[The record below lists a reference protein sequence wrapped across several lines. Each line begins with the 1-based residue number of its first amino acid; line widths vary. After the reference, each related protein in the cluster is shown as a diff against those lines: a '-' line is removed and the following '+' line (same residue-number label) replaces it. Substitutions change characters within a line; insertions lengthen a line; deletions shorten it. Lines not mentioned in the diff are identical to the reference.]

1 MPLLTP
7 FETEALLLSLKV
19 AVAAVACSLP
29 FAIAIAWLLARKDF
43 PGKSV
48 VNALVHLP
56 LVVPPVV
63 IGYLLLVTLGRRGIV
78 GAWLDET
85 FGIVIAF
92 TWIAAAVAS
101 GVMAFPLMVRAI
113 RLSIEAVDVRLES
126 VARTLGASHAR
137 VMMSVTLPL
146 TLPGIIAGIALGFA
160 RCLGEFG
167 ATITFASNIPGVSR
181 TLPLALYTTLNM
193 PGGEANALRLVVLSV
208 VLAFLAL
215 GLSELMARR
224 VTRMVTGIG

>member
-19 AVAAVACSLP
+19 AAAAVVCSLP
-29 FAIAIAWLLARKDF
+29 FAVAVAWLLARKEF

-48 VNALVHLP
+48 LNVLVHLP

-63 IGYLLLVTLGRRGIV
+63 IGYLLLVTLGRKGIV

-92 TWIAAAVAS
+92 TWVAAAVAS

-113 RLSIEAVDVRLES
+113 RISIEAIDARLES

-137 VMMSVTLPL
+137 VLLTITLPL
-146 TLPGIIAGIALGFA
+146 TLPGIAAGTALGFA

-181 TLPLALYTTLNM
+181 TLPLALYTALNM

-215 GLSELMARR
+215 GISELMARR
-224 VTRMVTGIG
+224 VTKMITGV

>member
-29 FAIAIAWLLARKDF
+29 LAIAVAWLLARREF

-63 IGYLLLVTLGRRGIV
+63 IGYLLLVTLGRKGVI

-92 TWIAAAVAS
+92 TWVAAAVAS

-113 RLSIEAVDVRLES
+113 RLSIEAVDIRLEA
-126 VARTLGASHAR
+126 VARTLGASPVR
-137 VMMSVTLPL
+137 VLATVTLPL
-146 TLPGIIAGIALGFA
+146 TLPGIVAGIALAFA

-167 ATITFASNIPGVSR
+167 ATITFASNIPGATR
-181 TLPLALYTTLNM
+181 TLPLALYTALNM
-193 PGGEANALRLVVLSV
+193 PGGESSALRLVVLSIA
-208 VLAFLAL
+208 LAFVSL
-215 GLSELMARR
+215 GISEFMARR
-224 VTRMVTGIG
+224 VTRMITGIG

>member
-7 FETEALLLSLKV
+7 FETEALSLSLKV
-19 AVAAVACSLP
+19 AVVAVTCSLP
-29 FAIAIAWLLARKDF
+29 FAAAVAWLLARKEF

-48 VNALVHLP
+48 FNALVHLP

-92 TWIAAAVAS
+92 TWVAAAVAS

-113 RLSIEAVDVRLES
+113 RLSIEAVDARLES
-126 VARTLGASHAR
+126 VARTLGASPLR
-137 VMMSVTLPL
+137 VLFSITLPL
-146 TLPGIIAGIALGFA
+146 TMPGIVAGAALAFA

-181 TLPLALYTTLNM
+181 TLPLALYTALNM
-193 PGGEANALRLVVLSV
+193 PGGEASALRLVILSI
-208 VLAFLAL
+208 VLAFISL
-215 GLSELMARR
+215 GISELMARR
-224 VTRMVTGIG
+224 VARMITGIG

>member
-19 AVAAVACSLP
+19 AAAAVTFSLP
-29 FAIAIAWLLARKDF
+29 FAIGAAWLLARREF

-48 VNALVHLP
+48 FNALVHLP

-63 IGYLLLVTLGRRGIV
+63 IGYLLLVTLGRKGIV

-92 TWIAAAVAS
+92 TWVAAAVAS

-113 RLSIEAVDVRLES
+113 RLSLETVDTRLEA
-126 VARTLGASHAR
+126 VARTLGASPAR
-137 VMMSVTLPL
+137 VMASITLPL
-146 TLPGIIAGIALGFA
+146 TLPGIVAGAALAFA

-167 ATITFASNIPGVSR
+167 ATITFASNIPGVTR
-181 TLPLALYTTLNM
+181 TLPLALYTAINM
-193 PGGEANALRLVVLSV
+193 PGGETSAARLVAVSI
-208 VLAFLAL
+208 VLAFVSL

-224 VTRMVTGIG
+224 VSRLITGIG

>member
-7 FETEALLLSLKV
+7 FETEALSLSLKV
-19 AVAAVACSLP
+19 AVVAVTCSLP
-29 FAIAIAWLLARKDF
+29 FAAVVAWLLARKEF

-48 VNALVHLP
+48 FNALVHLP

-92 TWIAAAVAS
+92 TWMAAAVAS

-113 RLSIEAVDVRLES
+113 RLSIEAVDARLES
-126 VARTLGASHAR
+126 VARTLGASPLR
-137 VMMSVTLPL
+137 VLFSITLPL
-146 TLPGIIAGIALGFA
+146 TLPGIVAGAALAFA

-181 TLPLALYTTLNM
+181 TLPLALYTALNM
-193 PGGEANALRLVVLSV
+193 PGGEASALRLVILSI
-208 VLAFLAL
+208 VLAFISL
-215 GLSELMARR
+215 GISELMARR
-224 VTRMVTGIG
+224 VARMITGIG

>member
-1 MPLLTP
+1 MDLLTP

-29 FAIAIAWLLARKDF
+29 IAIAVAWLLARKDF

-113 RLSIEAVDVRLES
+113 RLSIEAVDTRLES

-137 VMMSVTLPL
+137 VLLTVTLPL
-146 TLPGIIAGIALGFA
+146 TLPGIVAGTALAFA

-181 TLPLALYTTLNM
+181 TLPLALYTALNM
-193 PGGEANALRLVVLSV
+193 PGGEANALRLVVLSL

-215 GLSELMARR
+215 AISELMARR

>member
-29 FAIAIAWLLARKDF
+29 IAIAVAWLLARKEF
-43 PGKSV
+43 PGKAL

-63 IGYLLLVTLGRRGIV
+63 LGYLLLVTLGRRGIV

-113 RLSIEAVDVRLES
+113 RLSIEAVDTRLES

-137 VMMSVTLPL
+137 VLLTVTLPL
-146 TLPGIIAGIALGFA
+146 TLPGIVAGIALAFA

-181 TLPLALYTTLNM
+181 TLPLALYTALNM
-193 PGGEANALRLVVLSV
+193 PGGEANALRLVVLSL

-215 GLSELMARR
+215 AISELMARR

>member
-29 FAIAIAWLLARKDF
+29 LAIAVAWLLARKEF

-48 VNALVHLP
+48 FNALVHLP

-92 TWIAAAVAS
+92 TWVAAAVAS

-113 RLSIEAVDVRLES
+113 RLSIEAIDARLES

-137 VMMSVTLPL
+137 VLATVTLPL
-146 TLPGIIAGIALGFA
+146 TLPGIVAGAALAFA

-167 ATITFASNIPGVSR
+167 ATITFASNIPGVTR
-181 TLPLALYTTLNM
+181 TLPLALYTALNI
-193 PGGEANALRLVVLSV
+193 PGGEANALRLVILSL

-215 GLSELMARR
+215 GISELMARR
-224 VTRMVTGIG
+224 VARMITGIG

>member
-1 MPLLTP
+1 MPMLTP

-19 AVAAVACSLP
+19 AVAAVTCSLP
-29 FAIAIAWLLARKDF
+29 LAIAVAWLLARKEF

-48 VNALVHLP
+48 FNALVHLP

-63 IGYLLLVTLGRRGIV
+63 IGYLLLVTMGRRGLV

-137 VMMSVTLPL
+137 VLLTVTLPL
-146 TLPGIIAGIALGFA
+146 TLPGIVAGIALAFA

-167 ATITFASNIPGVSR
+167 ATITFASNIPGVTR
-181 TLPLALYTTLNM
+181 TLPLALYTALNM
-193 PGGEANALRLVVLSV
+193 PGGDAAALRLVVISV
-208 VLAFLAL
+208 TLAFLAL
-215 GLSELMARR
+215 GISEIMARR
-224 VTRMVTGIG
+224 VARMITGIG

>member
-7 FETEALLLSLKV
+7 FETEALSLSLKV
-19 AVAAVACSLP
+19 AVVAVACSLP
-29 FAIAIAWLLARKDF
+29 MAIAVAWVLARKEF

-48 VNALVHLP
+48 FNALVHLP

-63 IGYLLLVTLGRRGIV
+63 IGYLLLVTLGRRGII

-92 TWIAAAVAS
+92 TWVAAAVAS

-113 RLSIEAVDVRLES
+113 RLSIEAVDARLES
-126 VARTLGASHAR
+126 VARTLGASPLR
-137 VMMSVTLPL
+137 VLLSITLPL
-146 TLPGIIAGIALGFA
+146 TLPGIVAGAALAFA

-181 TLPLALYTTLNM
+181 TLPLALYTALNM
-193 PGGEANALRLVVLSV
+193 PGGEANALRLVILSI
-208 VLAFLAL
+208 VLAFISL
-215 GLSELMARR
+215 GISELMARK
-224 VTRMVTGIG
+224 VARMITGIG

>member
-29 FAIAIAWLLARKDF
+29 FALAVAWVMARKEF

-48 VNALVHLP
+48 LNALVHLP

-63 IGYLLLVTLGRRGIV
+63 IGYLLLVTLGRKGIV

-92 TWIAAAVAS
+92 TWMAAAVAS

-113 RLSIEAVDVRLES
+113 RLSIEAVDTRFES

-137 VMMSVTLPL
+137 VLMTITLPL
-146 TLPGIIAGIALGFA
+146 TLPGIAAGIALGFA

-181 TLPLALYTTLNM
+181 TLPLALYTALNM

-215 GLSELMARR
+215 GVSELMARR
-224 VTRMVTGIG
+224 VTKMITGV

>member
-29 FAIAIAWLLARKDF
+29 IAIAVAWLLARKEF
-43 PGKSV
+43 PGKSL

-113 RLSIEAVDVRLES
+113 RLSIEAVDTRLES

-137 VMMSVTLPL
+137 VLLTVTLPL
-146 TLPGIIAGIALGFA
+146 TLPGIVAGIALAFA

-181 TLPLALYTTLNM
+181 TLPLALYTALNM
-193 PGGEANALRLVVLSV
+193 PGGEANALRLVVLSL

-215 GLSELMARR
+215 AISELMARR

>member
-1 MPLLTP
+1 MDLLTP

-29 FAIAIAWLLARKDF
+29 IAIAVAWLLARKDF

-113 RLSIEAVDVRLES
+113 RLSIEAVDTRLES

-137 VMMSVTLPL
+137 VLLTVTLPL
-146 TLPGIIAGIALGFA
+146 TLPGIVAGIALAFA

-181 TLPLALYTTLNM
+181 TLPLALYTALNM
-193 PGGEANALRLVVLSV
+193 PGGEANALRLVVLSL

-215 GLSELMARR
+215 AISELMARR
-224 VTRMVTGIG
+224 VTRMLTGIG

>member
-1 MPLLTP
+1 MYPLTP

-29 FAIAIAWLLARKDF
+29 IAIAVAWLLARKEF

-63 IGYLLLVTLGRRGIV
+63 IGYLLLVTLGRKGIV

-113 RLSIEAVDVRLES
+113 RLSIEAVDTRLES

-137 VMMSVTLPL
+137 VLLTVTLPL
-146 TLPGIIAGIALGFA
+146 TLPGIVAGIALAFA

-181 TLPLALYTTLNM
+181 TLPLALYTALNM
-193 PGGEANALRLVVLSV
+193 PGGEANALRLVVLSL

-215 GLSELMARR
+215 GISELMARR

>member
-29 FAIAIAWLLARKDF
+29 LAIAIAWLLARREF

-63 IGYLLLVTLGRRGIV
+63 IGYLLLVTLGRKGVI

-92 TWIAAAVAS
+92 TWVAAAVAS

-113 RLSIEAVDVRLES
+113 RLSIEAVDIRLEA
-126 VARTLGASHAR
+126 VARTLGASPVR
-137 VMMSVTLPL
+137 VLATVTLPL
-146 TLPGIIAGIALGFA
+146 TLPGIVAGVALAFA

-167 ATITFASNIPGVSR
+167 ATITFASNIPGATR
-181 TLPLALYTTLNM
+181 TLPLALYTALNM
-193 PGGEANALRLVVLSV
+193 PGGESSALRLVVLSIA
-208 VLAFLAL
+208 LAFVSL
-215 GLSELMARR
+215 GISEFMARR
-224 VTRMVTGIG
+224 VTRMITGIG

>member
-19 AVAAVACSLP
+19 AAAAVACSLP
-29 FAIAIAWLLARKDF
+29 FAVAVAWLLARKEF

-48 VNALVHLP
+48 LNVLVHLP

-63 IGYLLLVTLGRRGIV
+63 IGYLLLVTLGRKGIV

-113 RLSIEAVDVRLES
+113 RLSIEAVDARLES

-137 VMMSVTLPL
+137 VLLTITLPL
-146 TLPGIIAGIALGFA
+146 TLPGIVAGIALGFA

-181 TLPLALYTTLNM
+181 TLPLALYTALNM
-193 PGGEANALRLVVLSV
+193 PGGEANALRLVVLSI

-215 GLSELMARR
+215 GISELMARR
-224 VTRMVTGIG
+224 VTRMVTGI

>member
-19 AVAAVACSLP
+19 AGAAVTCSLP
-29 FAIAIAWLLARKDF
+29 FAVAVAWLLARKEF

-48 VNALVHLP
+48 LNVLVHLP

-63 IGYLLLVTLGRRGIV
+63 IGYLLLVTLGRKGIV

-92 TWIAAAVAS
+92 TWMAAAVAS

-113 RLSIEAVDVRLES
+113 RLSIEAVDTRLES
-126 VARTLGASHAR
+126 VARTLGASRAR
-137 VMMSVTLPL
+137 VLMTVTLPL
-146 TLPGIIAGIALGFA
+146 TLPGVVAGTALGFA

-181 TLPLALYTTLNM
+181 TLPLALYTALNM

-215 GLSELMARR
+215 GISELMARR

>member
-19 AVAAVACSLP
+19 AAAAVACSLP
-29 FAIAIAWLLARKDF
+29 FAVAVAWLLARKEF

-48 VNALVHLP
+48 LNVLVHLP

-63 IGYLLLVTLGRRGIV
+63 IGYLLLVTLGRKGIV

-113 RLSIEAVDVRLES
+113 RLSIEAVDARLES

-137 VMMSVTLPL
+137 VLLTITLPL
-146 TLPGIIAGIALGFA
+146 TLPGIVAGIALGFA

-181 TLPLALYTTLNM
+181 TLPLALYTALNM
-193 PGGEANALRLVVLSV
+193 PGGEANALRLVVLSI

-215 GLSELMARR
+215 GISELMARR
-224 VTRMVTGIG
+224 VTKMVTGV

>member
-19 AVAAVACSLP
+19 AAAAVACSLP
-29 FAIAIAWLLARKDF
+29 FAVAVAWLLARKEF

-63 IGYLLLVTLGRRGIV
+63 IGYLLLVTLGRKGVV

-92 TWIAAAVAS
+92 TWMAAAVAS

-126 VARTLGASHAR
+126 VARTLGASQAR
-137 VMMSVTLPL
+137 VLMTITLPL
-146 TLPGIIAGIALGFA
+146 TLPGIVAGIALAFA

-181 TLPLALYTTLNM
+181 TLPLALYTALNM
-193 PGGEANALRLVVLSV
+193 PGGEANALRLVVLSL

-215 GLSELMARR
+215 GISELMARR

>member
-19 AVAAVACSLP
+19 AVAAVTCSLP
-29 FAIAIAWLLARKDF
+29 FAVAVAWLLARKEF

-48 VNALVHLP
+48 LNVLVHLP

-63 IGYLLLVTLGRRGIV
+63 IGYLLLVTLGRKGIV

-92 TWIAAAVAS
+92 TWMAAAVAS

-113 RLSIEAVDVRLES
+113 RLSIEAVDTRLES
-126 VARTLGASHAR
+126 VARTLGASRAR
-137 VMMSVTLPL
+137 VLMTVTLPL
-146 TLPGIIAGIALGFA
+146 TLPGVVAGTALGFA

-181 TLPLALYTTLNM
+181 TLPLALYTALNM

-215 GLSELMARR
+215 GISELMARR

>member
-29 FAIAIAWLLARKDF
+29 LAIAVAWLLARKEF

-113 RLSIEAVDVRLES
+113 RLSIEAVDTRLES

-137 VMMSVTLPL
+137 VLLTVTLPL
-146 TLPGIIAGIALGFA
+146 TLPGIVAGTALAFA

-181 TLPLALYTTLNM
+181 TLPLALYTALNM
-193 PGGEANALRLVVLSV
+193 PGGEANALRLVVLSL

-215 GLSELMARR
+215 AISELMARR

>member
-7 FETEALLLSLKV
+7 FESEALLLSLKV
-19 AVAAVACSLP
+19 ALAAVGCSLP
-29 FAIAIAWLLARKDF
+29 LAIAVAWLLARKEF

-48 VNALVHLP
+48 FNALVHLP

-63 IGYLLLVTLGRRGIV
+63 IGYLLLVTLGRRGVI

-92 TWIAAAVAS
+92 TWMAAAVAS

-126 VARTLGASHAR
+126 VARTLGASHMR
-137 VMMSVTLPL
+137 VLLTVTLPL
-146 TLPGIIAGIALGFA
+146 TLPGIVAGLALGFA

-167 ATITFASNIPGVSR
+167 ATITFASNIPGVTR
-181 TLPLALYTTLNM
+181 TLPLALYTAINM
-193 PGGEANALRLVVLSV
+193 PGGEQNALRLVIISL

-215 GLSELMARR
+215 AISEIMARR
-224 VTRMVTGIG
+224 VARLITGIG

>member
-1 MPLLTP
+1 MYPLTP

-29 FAIAIAWLLARKDF
+29 IAIAVAWLLARKEF

-63 IGYLLLVTLGRRGIV
+63 IGYLLLVTLGRKGIV

-113 RLSIEAVDVRLES
+113 RLSIEAVDTRLEF
-126 VARTLGASHAR
+126 VARTLGASHVR
-137 VMMSVTLPL
+137 VLLTVTLPL
-146 TLPGIIAGIALGFA
+146 TLPGIVAGIALAFA

-181 TLPLALYTTLNM
+181 TLPLALYTALNM
-193 PGGEANALRLVVLSV
+193 PGGEANALRLVMLSL

-215 GLSELMARR
+215 GISELMARR

>member
-19 AVAAVACSLP
+19 AVTAVACSLP
-29 FAIAIAWLLARKDF
+29 FAVAVAWLLARKEF

-48 VNALVHLP
+48 FNALVHLP

-63 IGYLLLVTLGRRGIV
+63 IGYLLLVTLGRKGIL

-92 TWIAAAVAS
+92 TWMAAAVAS

-113 RLSIEAVDVRLES
+113 RLSIEAVDARLES

-137 VMMSVTLPL
+137 VLMSVTLPL
-146 TLPGIIAGIALGFA
+146 TLPGIVAGVALAFA

-181 TLPLALYTTLNM
+181 TLPLALYTALNM
-193 PGGEANALRLVVLSV
+193 PGGEANALRLVLLSV
-208 VLAFLAL
+208 VLAFVSLAI
-215 GLSELMARR
+215 SELMARR
-224 VTRMVTGIG
+224 VARLITGIG

>member
-1 MPLLTP
+1 MDLLTP

-29 FAIAIAWLLARKDF
+29 IAIAVAWLLARKDF

-113 RLSIEAVDVRLES
+113 RLSIEAVDTRLES

-137 VMMSVTLPL
+137 VLLTVTLPL
-146 TLPGIIAGIALGFA
+146 TLPGIVAGIALAFA

-181 TLPLALYTTLNM
+181 TLPLALYTALNM
-193 PGGEANALRLVVLSV
+193 PGGEANALRLVVLSL

-215 GLSELMARR
+215 AISEVMARR
-224 VTRMVTGIG
+224 VRRMLTGIG

>member
-1 MPLLTP
+1 MPLLSP

-19 AVAAVACSLP
+19 AAAAVAASLP
-29 FAIAIAWLLARKDF
+29 LAVGVAWLLARTEF
-43 PGKSV
+43 PGKSILNV
-48 VNALVHLP
+48 LVHLP

-63 IGYLLLVTLGRRGIV
+63 IGYLLLVTLGRRGPV

-92 TWIAAAVAS
+92 TWVAAAVAS

-113 RLSIEAVDVRLES
+113 RLSIETVDVRLEA

-137 VMMSVTLPL
+137 VLATVTLPL
-146 TLPGIIAGIALGFA
+146 TLPGILAGTVLAFA

-181 TLPLALYTTLNM
+181 TLPLALYTAINT
-193 PGGEANALRLVVLSV
+193 PGGEASAARLVVISV

-215 GLSELMARR
+215 AVSELMARR
-224 VTRMVTGIG
+224 VTRLVTGV

>member
-29 FAIAIAWLLARKDF
+29 FAIAVAWVLARKEF

-63 IGYLLLVTLGRRGIV
+63 IGYLLLVTMGRRGIV

-92 TWIAAAVAS
+92 TWMAAAVAS

-113 RLSIEAVDVRLES
+113 RLSIEAVDARLES

-137 VMMSVTLPL
+137 VLLTVTLPL
-146 TLPGIIAGIALGFA
+146 TLPGIVAGVALGFA

-167 ATITFASNIPGVSR
+167 ATITFASNIPGVTR
-181 TLPLALYTTLNM
+181 TLPLALYTALNM

-215 GLSELMARR
+215 GISELMARR
-224 VTRMVTGIG
+224 VTKMVTGV

>member
-19 AVAAVACSLP
+19 AVAAVLCSLP
-29 FAIAIAWLLARKDF
+29 FAIAAAWLLARKEF
-43 PGKSV
+43 PGKSAF
-48 VNALVHLP
+48 NALVHLP

-92 TWIAAAVAS
+92 TWMAAAVAS

-113 RLSIEAVDVRLES
+113 RLSIEAVDARLES
-126 VARTLGASHAR
+126 VARTLGASHLR
-137 VMMSVTLPL
+137 VLLTVTLPL
-146 TLPGIIAGIALGFA
+146 TLPGIVAGIALAFA

-167 ATITFASNIPGVSR
+167 ATITFASNIPGVTR
-181 TLPLALYTTLNM
+181 TLPLALYTALNM
-193 PGGEANALRLVVLSV
+193 PGGEPNALRLVAISV
-208 VLAFLAL
+208 TLAFLSL
-215 GLSELMARR
+215 GVSEILARR
-224 VTRMVTGIG
+224 VARAITGI

>member
-1 MPLLTP
+1 MYPLTP

-29 FAIAIAWLLARKDF
+29 IAIAVAWLLARKEF

-63 IGYLLLVTLGRRGIV
+63 IGYLLLVTLGRKGIV

-113 RLSIEAVDVRLES
+113 RLSIEAVDTRLEF
-126 VARTLGASHAR
+126 VARTLGASHVR
-137 VMMSVTLPL
+137 VLLTVTLPL
-146 TLPGIIAGIALGFA
+146 TLPGIVAGIALAFA

-181 TLPLALYTTLNM
+181 TLPLALYTALNM
-193 PGGEANALRLVVLSV
+193 PGGEANALRLVVLSL

-215 GLSELMARR
+215 GISELMARR

>member
-29 FAIAIAWLLARKDF
+29 LATAVAWLLARREF

-63 IGYLLLVTLGRRGIV
+63 IGYLLLVTLGRKGVI

-92 TWIAAAVAS
+92 TWVAAAVAS

-113 RLSIEAVDVRLES
+113 RLSIEAVDIRLEA
-126 VARTLGASHAR
+126 VARTLGASPVR
-137 VMMSVTLPL
+137 VLATVTLPL
-146 TLPGIIAGIALGFA
+146 TLPGIVAGIALAFA

-167 ATITFASNIPGVSR
+167 ATITFASNIPGATR
-181 TLPLALYTTLNM
+181 TLPLALYTALNM
-193 PGGEANALRLVVLSV
+193 PGGESSALRLVVLSIA
-208 VLAFLAL
+208 LAFVSL
-215 GLSELMARR
+215 GISEFMARR
-224 VTRMVTGIG
+224 VTRMITGIG

>member
-19 AVAAVACSLP
+19 AVAAVTCSLP
-29 FAIAIAWLLARKDF
+29 LAIAVAWVLARKEF
-43 PGKSV
+43 PGKSAF
-48 VNALVHLP
+48 NALVHLP

-63 IGYLLLVTLGRRGIV
+63 IGYLLLVTMGRRGII

-92 TWIAAAVAS
+92 TWMAAAVAS

-113 RLSIEAVDVRLES
+113 RLSIEAVDARLES
-126 VARTLGASHAR
+126 VARTLGASHLR
-137 VMMSVTLPL
+137 VLLTVTLPL
-146 TLPGIIAGIALGFA
+146 TLPGIVAGTALGFA

-167 ATITFASNIPGVSR
+167 ATITFASNIPGVTR
-181 TLPLALYTTLNM
+181 TLPLALYPAINM
-193 PGGEANALRLVVLSV
+193 PGGEQNALRLVIISL

-215 GLSELMARR
+215 AISEIMARR
-224 VTRMVTGIG
+224 VARLITGIG

>member
-1 MPLLTP
+1 MYPLTP

-29 FAIAIAWLLARKDF
+29 IAIAVAWLLARKEF

-63 IGYLLLVTLGRRGIV
+63 IGYLLLVTLGRKGIV

-113 RLSIEAVDVRLES
+113 RLSIEAVDTRLEF
-126 VARTLGASHAR
+126 VARTLGASHVR
-137 VMMSVTLPL
+137 VLLTVTLPL
-146 TLPGIIAGIALGFA
+146 TLPGIVAGIALAFA

-181 TLPLALYTTLNM
+181 TLPLALYTALNM
-193 PGGEANALRLVVLSV
+193 PGGEANALRLVVLSM

-215 GLSELMARR
+215 GISELMARR

>member
-29 FAIAIAWLLARKDF
+29 LAIAVAWVLARKEF
-43 PGKSV
+43 PGKSLF
-48 VNALVHLP
+48 NALVHLP

-63 IGYLLLVTLGRRGIV
+63 IGYLLLVTLGRRGVI

-113 RLSIEAVDVRLES
+113 RLSIEAVDERLEA
-126 VARTLGASHAR
+126 VARTLGASTIR
-137 VMMSVTLPL
+137 VLLTVTLPL
-146 TLPGIIAGIALGFA
+146 TLPGIVAGMALAFA

-167 ATITFASNIPGVSR
+167 ATITFASNIPGVTR
-181 TLPLALYTTLNM
+181 TLPLALYTAINM
-193 PGGEANALRLVVLSV
+193 PGGEPNALRLVVISL
-208 VLAFLAL
+208 VLAFVALAV
-215 GLSELMARR
+215 SEIMARR
-224 VTRMVTGIG
+224 VARMITGIG